1 MNRLVQK
8 IKLKLKL
15 TVVAV
20 LYTVFVSLHT
30 VLSSKILFPFNVNR
44 LPIQASVLGSALE
57 PNLSPYGQD
66 LIYLGI
72 SAFLIC
78 NNALCGANEDNPV
91 STNKLSQC
99 YYEDKRE
106 ECYHSI
112 IGPRPILGLHLERK
126 ICIN

>member
-8 IKLKLKL
+8 IKLKLKQK
-15 TVVAV
+15 AV
-20 LYTVFVSLHT
+20 FDLYTPYFHHR
-30 VLSSKILFPFNVNR
+30 ILFPFNVNR

-66 LIYLGI
+66 LIYLGGI

-106 ECYHSI
+106 EC
-112 IGPRPILGLHLERK
+112 
-126 ICIN
+126 

>member
-1 MNRLVQK
+1 MAKAKTLSTD
-8 IKLKLKL
+8 ILI
-15 TVVAV
+15 ASM
-20 LYTVFVSLHT
+20 LY
-30 VLSSKILFPFNVNR
+30 
-44 LPIQASVLGSALE
+44 A
-57 PNLSPYGQD
+57 
-66 LIYLGI
+66 
-72 SAFLIC
+72 
-78 NNALCGANEDNPV
+78 CGANEDNQV

>member
-1 MNRLVQK
+1 MISLTN
-8 IKLKLKL
+8 KL
-15 TVVAV
+15 
-20 LYTVFVSLHT
+20 
-30 VLSSKILFPFNVNR
+30 INVNR

-57 PNLSPYGQD
+57 PNLSPYGQGKD
-66 LIYLGI
+66 LIYLDTRHPDLLVC
-72 SAFLIC
+72 FM
-78 NNALCGANEDNPV
+78 CGANEDNPV